1 MSDRRTRD
9 VAWQYVQQNWPRV
22 QARSP
27 PGWAATLVESMGN
40 FCSAERSSQ
49 VTEFFAEHT
58 VPAASH
64 ALDKAHDSIAD
75 CVELRAAQG
84 PNLKQWLQPVNGK
97 VVEFADLRLSTP
109 MTGQP
114 IVLFEYEDRQGI
126 RSIHQVAL
134 TCTGEGRGG
143 LIYFGGYDKGK
154 FSIFRADCIHR
165 VVTL

>member
-1 MSDRRTRD
+1 MHNDAGTNARVLHKGCTTERD
-9 VAWQYVQQNWPRV
+9 LSLEWIHCFCFNRGVNPEPQ
-22 QARSP
+22 SP
-27 PGWAATLVESMGN
+27 VSTS
-40 FCSAERSSQ
+40 
-49 VTEFFAEHT
+49 
-58 VPAASH
+58 
-64 ALDKAHDSIAD
+64 
-75 CVELRAAQG
+75 
-84 PNLKQWLQPVNGK
+84 KQPLPGK

-114 IVLFEYEDRQGI
+114 VVLFEYEDRQGL

-134 TCTGEGRGG
+134 TCTGQGRGG

>member
-1 MSDRRTRD
+1 
-9 VAWQYVQQNWPRV
+9 VNPEPQ
-22 QARSP
+22 SP
-27 PGWAATLVESMGN
+27 AS
-40 FCSAERSSQ
+40 SSQ
-49 VTEFFAEHT
+49 H
-58 VPAASH
+58 
-64 ALDKAHDSIAD
+64 
-75 CVELRAAQG
+75 
-84 PNLKQWLQPVNGK
+84 PVIGN

-114 IVLFEYEDRQGI
+114 VVLLEYEDRQGV

-165 VVTL
+165 VVAL

>member
-1 MSDRRTRD
+1 LHVSSGGQDCES
-9 VAWQYVQQNWPRV
+9 YPRLDALSALIGTNNHV
-22 QARSP
+22 LHKGCTTNCDLSLELIHCFCFNQRVNPEPHSP
-27 PGWAATLVESMGN
+27 ASTLH
-40 FCSAERSSQ
+40 Q
-49 VTEFFAEHT
+49 T
-58 VPAASH
+58 VP
-64 ALDKAHDSIAD
+64 
-75 CVELRAAQG
+75 G
-84 PNLKQWLQPVNGK
+84 N

-114 IVLFEYEDRQGI
+114 VVLFEYEDRQGI

-143 LIYFGGYDKGK
+143 LVYFGGYDKGK